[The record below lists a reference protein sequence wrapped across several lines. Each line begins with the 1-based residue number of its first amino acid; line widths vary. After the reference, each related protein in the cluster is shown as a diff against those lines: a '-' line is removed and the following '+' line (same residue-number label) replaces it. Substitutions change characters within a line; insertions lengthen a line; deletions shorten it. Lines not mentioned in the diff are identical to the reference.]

1 MARKIMLKESDLV
14 SMVER
19 LVLEQ
24 PPATDDNVSKVMSP
38 LEKEESW
45 GKLRQ
50 YMKNLY
56 TNYKQEFADVQPNEF
71 NEIEMVIQAVI
82 SLAREKNINNKAPS
96 VITQYLK
103 THVRPLEKVDV
114 STDAA
119 KQEPSGV
126 KKAPELKLAGNLK
139 ESKRSVYNRL
149 YNRLIK

>member
-1 MARKIMLKESDLV
+1 MARKIMLKESELH
-14 SMVER
+14 SLIAR
-19 LVLEQ
+19 LVLEAEDAQ
-24 PPATDDNVSKVMSP
+24 ASAVMAP

-50 YMKNLY
+50 YLKELY

-103 THVRPLEKVDV
+103 THVRPIEKMDT
-114 STDAA
+114 TDD
-119 KQEPSGV
+119 KQSPDGV
-126 KKAPELKLAGNLK
+126 KKAPELKLAGSLK
-139 ESKRSVYNRL
+139 EVRRREYNRRYNRL
-149 YNRLIK
+149 RK